1 MPDGIALGVDVGG
14 TKTRVAL
21 VDPEGQVFELSE
33 TPTSAEG
40 GADPGLLRSLA
51 LAREVAQ
58 RARDQGWVIEGV
70 GVGMPEYVDA
80 AGRLRSRDVMAWDV
94 QPEELFTEWGPV
106 VVESDVRCG
115 ALAES
120 LVGAGRGAS
129 SLLYVSMGT
138 GISCALVIDGH
149 LWRGHRGEA
158 IALGEFPVD
167 RMLEASESTT
177 LEQHASGA
185 AMAKRYSRVSGH
197 AVDGAREVLARAD
210 DHDTAAERVVEGAA
224 TAIGAALAWAVH
236 LLDPQLVVLGGGLG
250 ASEGSWRELV
260 GRAYRERS
268 RPEPPP
274 LVTAALGANSGVV
287 GAGLAAL
294 ASCATRRGEA

>member
-1 MPDGIALGVDVGG
+1 MTDGIALGVDVGG

-21 VDPEGQVFELSE
+21 VDPDGHVLALSE
-33 TPTSAEG
+33 TPTPAED

-51 LAREVAQ
+51 LARKVAQ
-58 RARDQGWVIEGV
+58 HARDQEWVIAGV

-80 AGRLRSRDVMAWDV
+80 AGMLRSRDVMAWDV
-94 QPEELFTEWGPV
+94 QPAELFTECGPV

-129 SLLYVSMGT
+129 SLLYVSIGT
-138 GISCALVIDGH
+138 GISCALVIDGR

-177 LEQHASGA
+177 LEQYASGA
-185 AMAKRYSRVSGH
+185 AIARRYSRATGH
-197 AVDGAREVLARAD
+197 AVDGAREVLDRAYASD
-210 DHDTAAERVVEGAA
+210 SRAERVVDGAA
-224 TAIGAALAWAVH
+224 TAVGAALAWAVH
-236 LLDPQLVVLGGGLG
+236 LLDPQVVVLGGGLG
-250 ASEGSWRELV
+250 ASGGPWCDRV
-260 GRAYRERS
+260 GRAYIERS

-274 LVTAALGANSGVV
+274 IITAALGANSGVV

-294 ASCATRRGEA
+294 SAREA